1 MKNKLLHQLWMYSK
15 NFIYGFLIQC
25 MAFTTLMA
33 NDGNAQLKSI
43 DEVFIAISFD
53 RSPLV
58 HVFQVLERETGFNL
72 VYSNK
77 EFNQDIQV
85 NIPEKH
91 QSVSDLLT
99 IIAQL
104 TGLQLKQVNNNIN
117 IKKSKSNKV
126 RPVEARAGERAVF
139 ITVKGTVTSAD
150 DGTTLPGVNVT
161 VKGTAIGTV
170 TDIEGN

>member
-1 MKNKLLHQLWMYSK
+1 MKNKLLHQLWMFSK

-53 RSPLV
+53 QSTLL
-58 HVFQVLERETGFNL
+58 HVFQVLEKETGFNF

-77 EFNQDIQV
+77 EFNQDMRV
-85 NIPEKH
+85 NIPGKH
-91 QSVSDLLT
+91 QSISDLLT
-99 IIAQL
+99 VIARQ
-104 TGLQLKQVNNNIN
+104 TGLQFKQVNNNIN
-117 IKKSKSNKV
+117 IKKSKSKKIQ
-126 RPVEARAGERAVF
+126 PAEAPSEEIAVP
-139 ITVKGTVTSAD
+139 IVVTGRVTSAD

-161 VKGTAIGTV
+161 VKGT
-170 TDIEGN
+170 